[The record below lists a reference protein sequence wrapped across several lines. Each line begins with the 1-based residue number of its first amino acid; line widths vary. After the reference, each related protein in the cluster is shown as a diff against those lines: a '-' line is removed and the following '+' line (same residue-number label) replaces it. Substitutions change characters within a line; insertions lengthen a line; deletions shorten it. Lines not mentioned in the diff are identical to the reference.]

1 MLKQVW
7 GAGEDPRAAPEPY
20 GVPLPVAAACPNCGD
35 ATPGNF
41 CRNCGQARRDMNV
54 SLREIVADFLE
65 DQLALSARLPR
76 TLAWLLFRPGL
87 LTREYLAGRIA
98 RYLQPLRLYLMASV
112 AFFLVLP
119 YVADV
124 RSLGGEIDRGM
135 RKEGAQAAPGA
146 AKGVRGGPDTM
157 VVLQRG
163 TNRMTVTGPG
173 IMNGEKIVRLPPMDT
188 TRASPWLRPLMR
200 RAKQQEE
207 RLNGMTPGEAIQVLA
222 AGFEENAPKAVF
234 VLLPVFALLLKGLHL
249 RRGRLYVEHFVFALH
264 VHAFAF
270 LLFTAMLLAPDGR
283 LNLVLGLWFLAYLFL
298 AMRRV
303 YGQGLRRTLFT
314 YFALLWGYSFVLLL
328 GMIGTLVVT
337 LMTV

>member
-7 GAGEDPRAAPEPY
+7 GVGEDPRAAPEPY
-20 GVPLPVAAACPNCGD
+20 GVPLPVAAPCPNCGD

-41 CRNCGQARRDMNV
+41 CRNCGQARRDMHV
-54 SLREIVADFLE
+54 SLLEIVRDFLE

-76 TLAWLLFRPGL
+76 TLVGLLFRPGY
-87 LTREYLAGRIA
+87 LTREYLSGRIA
-98 RYLQPLRLYLMASV
+98 RYLAPLRLYLMASV

-135 RKEGAQAAPGA
+135 REEPVRLAPGGA
-146 AKGVRGGPDTM
+146 GKGTTTPLMRTRTVKTMGGT
-157 VVLQRG
+157 
-163 TNRMTVTGPG
+163 TVTVGQG
-173 IMNGEKIVRLPPMDT
+173 KKMVTLPPMDT
-188 TRASPWLRPLMR
+188 ARAAPWLRPLMR
-200 RAKQQEE
+200 RAKQQED
-207 RLNGMTPGEAIQVLA
+207 RLNGMTPGQAVQVLA
-222 AGFEENAPKAVF
+222 GGLEENAPKAVF
-234 VLLPVFALLLKGLHL
+234 VLLPVFAVLLKGLYL

-303 YGQGLRRTLFT
+303 YGQGVRRTVLK
-314 YFALLWGYSFVLLL
+314 YLALLWGYFFVLLL
-328 GMIGTLVVT
+328 GMVATLAVT
-337 LMTV
+337 LLTV

>member
-7 GAGEDPRAAPEPY
+7 QAGDDPLAAPEPY
-20 GVPLPVAAACPNCGD
+20 GVPLPEAAPCPNCGD

-41 CRNCGQARRDMNV
+41 CRNCGQARRNMHV

-76 TLAWLLFRPGL
+76 TLFTLLFRPGL
-87 LTREYLAGRIA
+87 LTREYLVGRIA
-98 RYLQPLRLYLMASV
+98 RYLPPLRLYLMASV
-112 AFFLVLP
+112 AFFLVLA

-124 RSLGGEIDRGM
+124 RSLGSMIDREA
-135 RKEGAQAAPGA
+135 RQPPGRRRA
-146 AKGVRGGPDTM
+146 GDTLAVM
-157 VVLQRG
+157 QRG
-163 TNRMTVTGPG
+163 ETRMTVTGPG
-173 IMNGEKIVRLPPMDT
+173 GGDRIVQLPPMDT
-188 TRASPWLRPLMR
+188 ARAAPWMRPLMR

-207 RLNGMTPGEAIQVLA
+207 RLNRMTPGEAVQVLA

-234 VLLPVFALLLKGLHL
+234 VLLPFFAVLLKLLYL
-249 RRGRLYVEHFVFALH
+249 RRRRLYVEHFVFALH

-283 LNLVLGLWFLAYLFL
+283 LNLVLGLWFLTYLFL

-303 YGQGLRRTLFT
+303 YGEGVRRTAVKYLS
-314 YFALLWGYSFVLLL
+314 LVWGYFFVLLL
-328 GMIGTLVVT
+328 GMVGTLVVT